1 MEVILVEFVTAPA
14 LSSEAVPD
22 APIAI
27 RLDNQGNQFRKRNDR
42 DKLLVKLRD
51 RAGLEELSSS
61 SMASMASRKGRINN
75 WVNFRSVITLFFKDH
90 VSCLIHQFHVKK
102 CDKYLMTNKK
112 QKFRENF
119 THSELVLLFKGIF
132 LTYTRQ
138 LLISMRR

>member
-1 MEVILVEFVTAPA
+1 MVVFVTAPA

-90 VSCLIHQFHVKK
+90 VSCLIHQ
-102 CDKYLMTNKK
+102 YI
-112 QKFRENF
+112 NF
-119 THSELVLLFKGIF
+119 T
-132 LTYTRQ
+132 
-138 LLISMRR
+138 